1 MDALRAEGLLRLT
14 QVTQKIAR
22 CLADDAGLT
31 VSELNCMLQLYL
43 EKPCCVR
50 KLTTMLGIGTS
61 STSKLLRSLDGRGWL
76 TRELDPADR
85 RMERVALTEKGAEV
99 VKQILLAADSIAIM
113 LLEKLPVDR
122 RVPFTECINTVTHHI
137 KTLPNHT

>member
-1 MDALRAEGLLRLT
+1 MDALRAEGLLQLT
-14 QVTQKIAR
+14 LVTQKIAR
-22 CLADDAGLT
+22 CLADDAGLS

-50 KLTTMLGIGTS
+50 KLTEMLGIGTT

-85 RMERVALTEKGAEV
+85 RMERVALTDKGAEV
-99 VKQILLAADSIAIM
+99 AKQILLAADNIAIQI
-113 LLEKLPVDR
+113 LDKLPDER
-122 RVPFTECINTVTHHI
+122 RLPFTECITTVTQHI
-137 KTLPNHT
+137 KTISNHK